1 MLITL
6 NNGVAEQYD
15 DEPFAQGG
23 QGTLHLSRDKR
34 FVVKLYHQADEQA
47 NRMRAAALDKI
58 IGAYNVTRIDPSYAH
73 LFAWPNAI
81 VSKPRLGVRM
91 SNVNI
96 SLEHKPLTWW
106 IGPRSYKRLAP

>member
-34 FVVKLYHQADEQA
+34 WVVKLYHQADEQS
-47 NRMRAAALDKI
+47 NRMRAAALSPVASVELIERVLNDL
-58 IGAYNVTRIDPSYAH
+58 R
-73 LFAWPNAI
+73 
-81 VSKPRLGVRM
+81 
-91 SNVNI
+91 
-96 SLEHKPLTWW
+96 
-106 IGPRSYKRLAP
+106 